1 MSKER
6 EAEIV
11 RRIDESFYQQYLQN
25 EKDFLE
31 GCEWFHKGENCD
43 CKEIVKEMQEQ
54 REKWW
59 QETLKEREQASE
71 ETASEVEEIPEKG
84 PSDEAVNEV
93 KETPKEGTGP
103 SEEAV
108 GDEW

>member
-1 MSKER
+1 
-6 EAEIV
+6 
-11 RRIDESFYQQYLQN
+11 
-25 EKDFLE
+25 
-31 GCEWFHKGENCD
+31 
-43 CKEIVKEMQEQ
+43 MQEQ

-59 QETLKEREQASE
+59 QETLKKREQASE
-71 ETASEVEEIPEKG
+71 ETVSEVEETPEKG

-93 KETPKEGTGP
+93 KETPTEGTGP